1 MDFLKKL
8 NITELIEAY
17 SQIISLLKERKVIR
31 TKNLIGD
38 LAEYLIINHYN
49 NTAGLSNLQAAPAGT
64 QNVDALSRQGAR
76 YSIKATT
83 GNLTGVFYG
92 LNSPQST
99 EKEIQKFEFIIVAC
113 FDENYNLVR
122 IIELTWEQFLKNKR
136 WHKTMNAW
144 NISITKQL
152 TKECKII
159 FETGE
164 KVKSYSIEE
173 KRKHNKNAYAS
184 WIKEDDN
191 KLELL
196 YCEGKEIKYISKV
209 FGRNEGAIRSRIKKL
224 ELGEK
229 YDKK

>member
-144 NISITKQL
+144 NISITSTLSLSL
-152 TKECKII
+152 TG
-159 FETGE
+159 TSG
-164 KVKSYSIEE
+164 
-173 KRKHNKNAYAS
+173 
-184 WIKEDDN
+184 
-191 KLELL
+191 
-196 YCEGKEIKYISKV
+196 IS
-209 FGRNEGAIRSRIKKL
+209 NAIRTSGQTCLKRSRARKSISRASSNHSRNKRQ
-224 ELGEK
+224 
-229 YDKK
+229 DVSR